1 MKAYHFHVDGFSGI
15 VDSLPALTARIAEL
29 KGRYP
34 DLIGKPCQI
43 MAGTRFS
50 DGSGFYFPGGDAN
63 RVTRTI
69 SA

>member
-1 MKAYHFHVDGFSGI
+1 MKAYHFYVDGFSGI

-43 MAGTRFS
+43 MAGTRMN
-50 DGSGFYFPGGDAN
+50 DGSGFHFPAGSSN
-63 RVTRTI
+63 RVTRII

>member
-1 MKAYHFHVDGFSGI
+1 MKAYHFYVDGFSGI
-15 VDSLPALTARIAEL
+15 VDSLPALAARIAEI

-34 DLIGKPCQI
+34 DLIGKPCRI

-50 DGSGFYFPGGDAN
+50 DGSGFHFPGDDAN
-63 RVTRTI
+63 CVTRII

>member
-1 MKAYHFHVDGFSGI
+1 MKAYHFYVDGFFGV
-15 VDSLPALTARIAEL
+15 VDTLDALTARIAEL

-50 DGSGFYFPGGDAN
+50 DGSGFHFPGGEAN
-63 RVTRTI
+63 RVTRII